1 MKICF
6 SLYGTE
12 DKYYIGAEKNIVQIQ
27 DMLPDWTPVIFVH
40 NKKTNLDRTVKLEA
54 MGASIIDVSD
64 ITIGGMDSMH
74 SPMFWR
80 FIPFTEDAPAISR
93 DLDSRFSHREV
104 RYINDWL
111 ESKDSLFIIRD
122 HPWHS
127 QVPGGLIGMKNV
139 GSKFSSHME
148 DFVSK
153 NNAGAYNADQEFL
166 SSFKS
171 LIKNITS
178 FYCGFDDKTN
188 YIPRDDKDFFIGMQ
202 VDEFDKPLSPSA
214 TVALDFLKE
223 LNL

>member
-12 DKYYIGAEKNIVQIQ
+12 DKYYIGAEKNIIQIQ

-40 NKKTNLDRTVKLEA
+40 NKKTNFDRVAKLEA

-64 ITIGGMDSMH
+64 ITIGGMDSMC

-93 DLDSRFSHREV
+93 DLDSRFSYREV
-104 RYINDWL
+104 QYINNWL
-111 ESKDSLFIIRD
+111 NSKDHLFIIRD

-127 QVPGGLIGMKNV
+127 PVPGGLIGMKNV

-166 SSFKS
+166 NSFRSS
-171 LIKNITS
+171 IKNITA
-178 FYCGFDDKTN
+178 FYCGFDDQTN
-188 YIPRDDKDFFIGMQ
+188 YIARDDKDFFIGMQ

-214 TVALDFLKE
+214 TLALDFLKE